1 MTGRIVLGLGGTV
14 DYELEWD
21 AAAFQRLVDGYGIR
35 LAEVEDDPP
44 SAVPGGRGI
53 VLAVLRS
60 MRRGRGCE
68 CYVED
73 KSHLLAFDARFHHRV
88 TLGGTGVRAALAMS
102 RLGVASTVHLV
113 SISDEV
119 RRGLPQGVAHLCSAE
134 EDSLDPHV
142 IVQYPHGAAVRLVD
156 GTVVAG
162 RPNRV
167 ILVNDE
173 PNEHMVLSRGLPAA
187 LRQASAVLISG
198 LNTMKRADDLRARL
212 AELAGML
219 RGVPQGAPVV
229 YEDAGF
235 HDEAM
240 RAVVLEVMPSLASV
254 HSLNEDE
261 ARHYLGRQVD
271 LTDPQEVAAMMEGLQ
286 EILGAPTVMNTM
298 KRADDLRARLAE
310 LAGMLRGVPQGAPVV
325 YEDAGFHDEAMR
337 AVVLE
342 VMPSLASVH
351 SLNEDEARH
360 YLGRQVDLTDPQEV
374 AAMME
379 GLQEILGAPTVMVH
393 TSRYAACVGAQAG
406 LYRDAARAGCLL
418 ASTRFAHG
426 DRYGRAEYDA
436 VAASPREPVGV
447 ALAGAVETRRAGVLI
462 APGYDVRTAA
472 PTTIG
477 LGDAFI
483 GGVMAHLAA
492 SGGGAREAAQEAG
505 PRPAA

>member
-21 AAAFQRLVDGYGIR
+21 AEAFQRLVDGYGIR

-119 RRGLPQGVAHLCSAE
+119 RRGLPQEVAHLCSAE

-173 PNEHMVLSRGLPAA
+173 PNERMVLSRGLPAA
-187 LRQASAVLISG
+187 LRQASAVLVSG
-198 LNTMKRADDLRARL
+198 LNTMKKAADLRARL

-219 RGVPQGAPVV
+219 RGVPQGVPVV

-271 LTDPQEVAAMMEGLQ
+271 LTDPQEVAAMMRGLK
-286 EILGAPTVMNTM
+286 G
-298 KRADDLRARLAE
+298 
-310 LAGMLRGVPQGAPVV
+310 
-325 YEDAGFHDEAMR
+325 
-337 AVVLE
+337 
-342 VMPSLASVH
+342 
-351 SLNEDEARH
+351 
-360 YLGRQVDLTDPQEV
+360 
-374 AAMME
+374 
-379 GLQEILGAPTVMVH
+379 ILGAPTVMVH
-393 TSRYAACVGAQAG
+393 TSRYAACIGAQAG

-436 VAASPREPVGV
+436 VAVSPREPVGI
-447 ALAGAVETRRAGVLI
+447 ALAGAPGLGRAGVLI
-462 APGYDVRTAA
+462 APGYDVRAA
-472 PTTIG
+472 TPTTIG

-492 SGGGAREAAQEAG
+492 SDGGLREGARG
-505 PRPAA
+505 PGLRPVA

>member
-21 AAAFQRLVDGYGIR
+21 AEAFQRLVDGYGIR

-119 RRGLPQGVAHLCSAE
+119 RRGLPQEVAHLCSAE

-142 IVQYPHGAAVRLVD
+142 IVQYPRGAAVRLAD

-173 PNEHMVLSRGLPAA
+173 PNERMVLSRGLPAA

-198 LNTMKRADDLRARL
+198 LNTMKKADDLRARL

-219 RGVPQGAPVV
+219 RGVPQGVPVV

-271 LTDPQEVAAMMEGLQ
+271 LTDPQEVAAMMRGLK
-286 EILGAPTVMNTM
+286 G
-298 KRADDLRARLAE
+298 
-310 LAGMLRGVPQGAPVV
+310 
-325 YEDAGFHDEAMR
+325 
-337 AVVLE
+337 
-342 VMPSLASVH
+342 
-351 SLNEDEARH
+351 
-360 YLGRQVDLTDPQEV
+360 
-374 AAMME
+374 
-379 GLQEILGAPTVMVH
+379 ILGAPTVMVH
-393 TSRYAACVGAQAG
+393 TSRYAACIGAEAG
-406 LYRDAARAGCLL
+406 LCREAARAGCLL

-447 ALAGAVETRRAGVLI
+447 ALEGAVETRRAGVLI
-462 APGYDVRTAA
+462 VPGYDVRTAA

>member
-14 DYELEWD
+14 DDELEWD
-21 AAAFQRLVDGYGIR
+21 AGAFQRLVDGHGIR
-35 LAEVEDDPP
+35 LAEIEDDPP
-44 SAVPGGRGI
+44 SAVPDERGI
-53 VLAVLRS
+53 ALAVLRS

-68 CYVED
+68 CYVAD
-73 KSHLLAFDARFHHRV
+73 KAHLLAFDARFDRRV
-88 TLGGTGVRAALAMS
+88 ALGGTCVRAALAMN
-102 RLGVASTVHLV
+102 RLGVGSTVHLV

-119 RRGLPQGVAHLCSAE
+119 RRRLPQGVAYLCSAE

-142 IVQYPHGAAVRLVD
+142 IVQYPRGAAVRLVD

-167 ILVNDE
+167 ILVNDG
-173 PNEHMVLSRGLPAA
+173 PNERMVLSRDLPAA

-198 LNTMKRADDLRARL
+198 LNTMKEAADLRARL

-235 HDEAM
+235 HDETM
-240 RAVVLEVMPSLASV
+240 RSLVLEVMPSVASA

-261 ARHYLGRQVD
+261 ARHYLGRQ
-271 LTDPQEVAAMMEGLQ
+271 
-286 EILGAPTVMNTM
+286 
-298 KRADDLRARLAE
+298 ADLAE
-310 LAGMLRGVPQGAPVV
+310 
-325 YEDAGFHDEAMR
+325 
-337 AVVLE
+337 
-342 VMPSLASVH
+342 
-351 SLNEDEARH
+351 
-360 YLGRQVDLTDPQEV
+360 PQEV

-393 TSRYAACVGAQAG
+393 TSRYAACIGAQAG
-406 LYRDAARAGCLL
+406 LYRDAAQAGCLL

-426 DRYGRAEYDA
+426 DHYGRAEYDA
-436 VAASPREPVGV
+436 VAARPREPVGV

-462 APGYDVRTAA
+462 APGYDVRTAS

-483 GGVMAHLAA
+483 GGVMARLAA
-492 SGGGAREAAQEAG
+492 SAGGAREAAQEAG